1 MTFSQIF
8 SLLLRGLCLALQ
20 MLVIFA
26 LLTIAALAGAFVGLL
41 VRVFFLPMELVRFLR
56 QRRAG

>member
-1 MTFSQIF
+1 MNFPQIL
-8 SLLLRGLCLALQ
+8 SLLFRGLGLALQ

-41 VRVFFLPMELVRFLR
+41 VRLFFLPTVLIQSFN
-56 QRRAG
+56 RRPR